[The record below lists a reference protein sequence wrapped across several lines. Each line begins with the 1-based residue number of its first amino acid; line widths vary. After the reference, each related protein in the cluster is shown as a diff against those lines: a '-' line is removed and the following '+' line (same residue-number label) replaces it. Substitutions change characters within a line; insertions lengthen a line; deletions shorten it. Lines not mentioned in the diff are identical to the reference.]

1 MMKNVHVGWGP
12 VGLTRIVP
20 NPTQITLKDPG
31 KLEVGNIIILEYTAN
46 IQGDISWQ
54 SSDTNVATI
63 DKTG

>member
-20 NPTQITLKDPG
+20 NPAQITLKGPG
-31 KLEVGNIIILEYTAN
+31 KLEVGSTTTLEYTAN

-54 SSDTNVATI
+54 SSNTNIATI
-63 DKTG
+63 DENG

>member
-20 NPTQITLKDPG
+20 NPTQITLKNPG
-31 KLEVGNIIILEYTAN
+31 ILEVGSTTTLEYTAN

-54 SSDTNVATI
+54 SSNSNVATI
-63 DKTG
+63 DENG